1 MGTDAAESSPTGR
14 SGGRLRNGLALLG
27 PGIAVA
33 ATGVGAGDMI
43 SGTVAGAQ
51 FGTVLLWAALYSAIL
66 KYVLNEG
73 IARWQLA
80 TGTTLLEGW
89 VERLGRPMRKYLIT
103 YLFGWNCLL
112 SFLIYLIGW
121 SFLVGGGLI
130 SACGIAGHTMF
141 PALSVNAWAILH
153 SLAGAA
159 LVLWGRYSA
168 FEGAMKVLIG
178 IMFVSI
184 LGSACLL
191 LPDLPAVVRGL
202 AVPSMPAG
210 STKSIL
216 SVIGGVGG
224 SLTILCYGYWIR
236 EAGRKGPGWLRG
248 TRFDLGAAY
257 AFTGLFGISVII
269 LSAQVHPEAAKGAGI
284 MLGLADRMEAALGPA
299 GRWALYLG
307 FWGAVASSL
316 LGVWQGVPYMFA
328 DFVTLLKRLRDE
340 ERSAH
345 IPRYYRVILFIV
357 AFPSMLLLSLLE
369 RVSDEVRIG
378 SVRTDS
384 RYYRLF
390 LLFLT
395 FPPMLLL
402 AFEKPVTVVL
412 AYAVVGALFMPVLA
426 GTLLYMNTRRAWVGD
441 LRSGWIINLLLVL
454 ALLVFYYL
462 GRSGVV
468 EGVGG

>member
-1 MGTDAAESSPTGR
+1 MGTDAAESSPAAR
-14 SGGRLRNGLALLG
+14 PGGRLRNGLALLG
-27 PGIAVA
+27 PGIVVA

-51 FGTVLLWAALYSAIL
+51 FGTTLLWAALYSAIL

-89 VERLGRPMRKYLIT
+89 VERLGRPVQY
-103 YLFGWNCLL
+103 Y
-112 SFLIYLIGW
+112 FLVYMIGW

-130 SACGIAGHTMF
+130 SACGIAGNTMF
-141 PALSVNAWAILH
+141 PALSINAWAILH
-153 SLAGAA
+153 SVAGAA

-168 FEGAMKVLIG
+168 FEGAMKVLVG

-191 LPDLPAVVRGL
+191 LPDLPALLRGL
-202 AVPSMPAG
+202 AIPSVPSG

-236 EAGRKGPGWLRG
+236 ESGRKGPAWMRG
-248 TRFDLGAAY
+248 TRIDLGAAY

-284 MLGLADRMEAALGPA
+284 VQALANRLEGVLGPA

-328 DFVTLLKRLRDE
+328 DFVALLKRAGPE
-340 ERSAH
+340 ERAA
-345 IPRYYRVILFIV
+345 L
-357 AFPSMLLLSLLE
+357 
-369 RVSDEVRIG
+369 
-378 SVRTDS
+378 VRTDS
-384 RYYRLF
+384 RHYRAF
-390 LLFLT
+390 LGFLT

-402 AFEKPVTVVL
+402 AFDKPVKIVL
-412 AYAVVGALFMPVLA
+412 IYAVIGALFMPFLA
-426 GTLLYMNTRRAWVGD
+426 GTLLYMNTRRAWMGD
-441 LRSGWIINLLLVL
+441 LRSGWVTNVLLVF
-454 ALLVFYYL
+454 ALLVFLYL
-462 GRSGVV
+462 GINGVV
-468 EGVGG
+468 EGAG